1 MEIDRID
8 VSKLDVPVRTAD
20 LRRDLH
26 VFVDYVRDRDVKRGH
41 RDNLLNKADAK
52 RLAKLLSYKPPPEE
66 QKADEYS
73 AWMGFVDNTALRLG
87 FVQYDTEGDYAGYTS
102 YSKSYPENY
111 IEFSAE
117 NYQRFL
123 TMKAGK
129 QEATLLGV
137 LLTQQQGCE
146 SEFYSLS
153 PLGRLDRFDRQGC
166 ASGVMPLLDFAAIRR
181 FVLELLAKCPTG
193 QWLSTASL
201 VRYLKQNHRYF
212 LIPQKLL
219 KDKWGNRPARYG
231 NFSESESKSEWGK
244 TIPIAASDEDAF
256 ERVEGRY
263 VERFL
268 EGIPLSL
275 GYVDVAYSQK
285 TLQTLHPSRGC
296 LKAFRVS
303 DRLRRALEGA
313 IQEPRVTVTPS
324 FELYV
329 QGETY
334 PAGVL
339 AELRPLCELVA
350 EGTSIVLKLNKQQV
364 AAARAADPKLDVVA
378 LLRQRAG
385 GELPANVVREL
396 SEWAQHGEKFVL
408 YADCCV
414 LEADAGVTAADPF
427 TIERLAPGIRLV
439 HSPGKLFDQLERQEL
454 MPLHV
459 KHGEQALTPLPR
471 SARTRFPKKSAR
483 QNEPRPA
490 KRAVTLMRV
499 TRIQLVCPD
508 REFLDRLCR
517 VLADAKC
524 PAEADRRN
532 LTLAYTKQHEP
543 AVTGALKTLGKEY
556 QIKIEDAGVADR
568 IPHPT
573 NALGDVGR

>member
-8 VSKLDVPVRTAD
+8 VSNFDVPVRTAD

-26 VFVDYVRDRDVKRGH
+26 VFVDYVRDREVKRGH

-52 RLAKLLSYKPPPEE
+52 RLAKLLSYQPLAEE
-66 QKADEYS
+66 QEEDEYT
-73 AWMGFVDNTALRLG
+73 AWMGFVDDTALRLG
-87 FVQYDTEGDYAGYTS
+87 FVKYDTEGEYAGYTS
-102 YSKSYPENY
+102 SSKSYPENY
-111 IEFSAE
+111 IEFSAQ

-123 TMKAGK
+123 TMKAAK
-129 QEATLLGV
+129 QELTLLD
-137 LLTQQQGCE
+137 LLLAQQQGCE

-153 PLGRLDRFDRQGC
+153 PLGRLDRFSSRGC
-166 ASGVMPLLDFAAIRR
+166 ATGVMPLLDFAAIRR
-181 FVLELLAKCPTG
+181 FLLALLAKCPTG

-201 VRYLKQNHRYF
+201 VRYLKQNQRYF
-212 LIPQKLL
+212 LIPQKPRF
-219 KDKWGNRPARYG
+219 KDKWGHSQGRYG
-231 NFSESESKSEWGK
+231 NFYESKQAWGNDI
-244 TIPIAASDEDAF
+244 TIGESDEDAF

-285 TLQTLHPSRGC
+285 TSQTLHPSRGC

-329 QGETY
+329 QAETY

-339 AELRPLCELVA
+339 AELRPLCELVSDD
-350 EGTSIVLKLNKQQV
+350 TSMVLKLNKQKV
-364 AAARAADPKLDVVA
+364 AAARAANPKLDVVA

-427 TIERLAPGIRLV
+427 TIEQVASGVRLV
-439 HSPGKLFDQLERQEL
+439 HSPEKLFDQLERQEL

-459 KHGEQALTPLPR
+459 KHGEQALTQLPK
-471 SARTRFPKKSAR
+471 SARTRFPKRSAR
-483 QNEPRPA
+483 QKEPRAA
-490 KRAVTLMRV
+490 KTRVTLMRV

-508 REFLDRLCR
+508 REFLDRLCQL
-517 VLADAKC
+517 LADAKC

-532 LTLAYTKQHEP
+532 LSLAYSKQHEP
-543 AVTGALKTLGKEY
+543 AVTNAVKTLGNEY
-556 QIKIEDAGVADR
+556 QIKIEDAGA
-568 IPHPT
+568 
-573 NALGDVGR
+573 G

>member
-1 MEIDRID
+1 MKAAKQELML
-8 VSKLDVPVRTAD
+8 LDV
-20 LRRDLH
+20 
-26 VFVDYVRDRDVKRGH
+26 
-41 RDNLLNKADAK
+41 LL
-52 RLAKLLSYKPPPEE
+52 
-66 QKADEYS
+66 
-73 AWMGFVDNTALRLG
+73 
-87 FVQYDTEGDYAGYTS
+87 
-102 YSKSYPENY
+102 
-111 IEFSAE
+111 AE
-117 NYQRFL
+117 HQHGAN
-123 TMKAGK
+123 
-129 QEATLLGV
+129 
-137 LLTQQQGCE
+137 
-146 SEFYSLS
+146 EFYALS
-153 PLGRLDRFDRQGC
+153 PLGRLDRFRYWG
-166 ASGVMPLLDFAAIRR
+166 SGTGVMPLLDFAAIRR
-181 FVLELLAKCPTG
+181 FLLGLLAKCPTG

-212 LIPQKLL
+212 LIPEKPRFKSQW
-219 KDKWGNRPARYG
+219 DKRQGRYG
-231 NFSESESKSEWGK
+231 NFHESKGEWGK
-244 TIPIAASDEDAF
+244 DIPIADSDEDAF

-275 GYVDVAYSQK
+275 GYVDLAYSQK
-285 TLQTLHPSRGC
+285 TSQTLHPSRDC
-296 LKAFRVS
+296 LKAFRVN

-329 QGETY
+329 QSETY

-339 AELRPLCELVA
+339 AELRPLCDLVA
-350 EGTSIVLKLNKQQV
+350 EDTSIVLKLNKQQV

-414 LEADAGVTAADPF
+414 LEADADVTAADPF
-427 TIERLAPGIRLV
+427 TIEQVASGIRLV

-459 KHGEQALTPLPR
+459 KHGEHALTPLPK
-471 SARTRFPKKSAR
+471 SARTQFPKKSAR
-483 QNEPRPA
+483 QKEPRPA
-490 KRAVTLMRV
+490 KRPVTLMRV

-508 REFLDRLCR
+508 REFLDRLCQL
-517 VLADAKC
+517 LADAKC

-532 LTLAYTKQHEP
+532 LSLAYSKQHEP
-543 AVTGALKTLGKEY
+543 AVTNAVKTLGKEY
-556 QIKIEDAGVADR
+556 QIKIEDAGA
-568 IPHPT
+568 
-573 NALGDVGR
+573 G

>member
-1 MEIDRID
+1 MELDRID
-8 VSKLDVPVRTAD
+8 VSKFDVPVRTAD

-26 VFVDYVRDRDVKRGH
+26 VFVDYVRDREVKRGH

-52 RLAKLLSYKPPPEE
+52 RLAKLLSYQPPAEE
-66 QKADEYS
+66 QEEDEYS
-73 AWMGFVDNTALRLG
+73 AWMGFVDDTALRLG
-87 FVQYDTEGDYAGYTS
+87 FVKYDTEGEYAGYTS
-102 YSKSYPENY
+102 SSKSYPENY
-111 IEFSAE
+111 IKFSAQ

-123 TMKAGK
+123 AMKAAK
-129 QEATLLGV
+129 QEMTLLD
-137 LLTQQQGCE
+137 LLLAQQQGCG

-153 PLGRLDRFDRQGC
+153 PLGRLDRFSSRGC
-166 ASGVMPLLDFAAIRR
+166 ATGVMPLLDFAAIRR
-181 FVLELLAKCPTG
+181 FLLALLAKCPTG

-212 LIPQKLL
+212 LIPQKPV
-219 KDKWGNRPARYG
+219 KDKWGNRHSRYD
-231 NFSESESKSEWGK
+231 NFCESKSDWGK
-244 TIPIAASDEDAF
+244 EIQIGESDEDAF

-285 TLQTLHPSRGC
+285 TSQALHPSRGC

-329 QGETY
+329 QAETY

-350 EGTSIVLKLNKQQV
+350 EDTSIVLKLNKQKV
-364 AAARAADPKLDVVA
+364 AAARAANPKLDVVA

-414 LEADAGVTAADPF
+414 LEADADVTAADPF
-427 TIERLAPGIRLV
+427 TIEQVAPGIRLV

-459 KHGEQALTPLPR
+459 KHGEQALTQLPK

-483 QNEPRPA
+483 QKEPRAA
-490 KRAVTLMRV
+490 KTPVTLMRV

-508 REFLDRLCR
+508 RGFLDRLCQL
-517 VLADAKC
+517 LADAKC

-532 LTLAYTKQHEP
+532 LSLAYSKQHEP
-543 AVTGALKTLGKEY
+543 AVTNAVKTLGKEY
-556 QIKIEDAGVADR
+556 QIKIEDAGAS
-568 IPHPT
+568 
-573 NALGDVGR
+573 

>member
-1 MEIDRID
+1 LEIDRID
-8 VSKLDVPVRTAD
+8 VSKLDVPLRTAD

-52 RLAKLLSYKPPPEE
+52 RLAKLMSYKPPPEE
-66 QKADEYS
+66 QEEDGYS

-87 FVQYDTEGDYAGYTS
+87 FVQYDTEGEYAGYTS

-123 TMKAGK
+123 TMKAAK
-129 QEATLLGV
+129 QELTLLGV
-137 LLTQQQGCE
+137 LLAQQQGCE

-153 PLGRLDRFDRQGC
+153 PLGRLDRFDRLGC

-181 FVLELLAKCPTG
+181 FVLGLLAKCPTG

-212 LIPQKLL
+212 LIPQKPRF
-219 KDKWGNRPARYG
+219 KDKWGHRQGRYD
-231 NFSESESKSEWGK
+231 NFHESKSVWGNDI
-244 TIPIAASDEDAF
+244 TIAASDEDAF

-285 TLQTLHPSRGC
+285 TSQTLHPSRGC

-350 EGTSIVLKLNKQQV
+350 EDTSIVLKLNKQQV

-408 YADCCV
+408 YTDCCV
-414 LEADAGVTAADPF
+414 LEADTDVTAADPL
-427 TIERLAPGIRLV
+427 TIERIAPGIRLV
-439 HSPGKLFDQLERQEL
+439 HSPGKLFDQLERQDL

-459 KHGEQALTPLPR
+459 KHGEQTLTPLPR

-490 KRAVTLMRV
+490 KRPVALMRV

-508 REFLDRLCR
+508 REFLDRLCQL
-517 VLADAKC
+517 LAEAKC

-543 AVTGALKTLGKEY
+543 AVTNAVKTLGKEY
-556 QIKIEDAGVADR
+556 QIKIEDAGAS
-568 IPHPT
+568 
-573 NALGDVGR
+573 

>member
-26 VFVDYVRDRDVKRGH
+26 VFVDYVRDREVKRGH

-66 QKADEYS
+66 QEEDQYS
-73 AWMGFVDNTALRLG
+73 AWMGFVDDTALRLG
-87 FVQYDTEGDYAGYTS
+87 FVKYDTEGEYAGYTS
-102 YSKSYPENY
+102 SSKSYPENY
-111 IEFSAE
+111 IEFSAQ

-123 TMKAGK
+123 TMKAAK
-129 QEATLLGV
+129 QELTLLDV
-137 LLTQQQGCE
+137 LLARGQGGG

-153 PLGRLDRFDRQGC
+153 PLGRLDRFSQWGC
-166 ASGVMPLLDFAAIRR
+166 ATGVMPLLDFAAIRR
-181 FVLELLAKCPTG
+181 FLLGLLAKCPTG

-212 LIPQKLL
+212 LIAQKPRF
-219 KDKWGNRPARYG
+219 KDKWGHLQGRYD
-231 NFSESESKSEWGK
+231 NFYESKSAWGNDI
-244 TIPIAASDEDAF
+244 TIAESDEDAF

-285 TLQTLHPSRGC
+285 TSQTLHPSRGC
-296 LKAFRVS
+296 LKAFRVN

-324 FELYV
+324 FDLYV
-329 QGETY
+329 QSETY

-339 AELRPLCELVA
+339 AELRPLCDLVA
-350 EGTSIVLKLNKQQV
+350 EDTSIVLKLNKQQV
-364 AAARAADPKLDVVA
+364 AAARAANPKLDVVA

-408 YADCCV
+408 HADCCV
-414 LEADAGVTAADPF
+414 LEADADVTAADPF
-427 TIERLAPGIRLV
+427 TIEQVASGIRLV

-454 MPLHV
+454 MPLYV
-459 KHGEQALTPLPR
+459 KHGEQALTHLPK
-471 SARTRFPKKSAR
+471 SARTRFPKTSAR
-483 QNEPRPA
+483 QKEPRPA
-490 KRAVTLMRV
+490 KRPVTLMRV

-508 REFLDRLCR
+508 REFLDRLCQL
-517 VLADAKC
+517 LADAKC

-532 LTLAYTKQHEP
+532 LSLAYSKQHEP
-543 AVTGALKTLGKEY
+543 AVTNAVKTLGKEY
-556 QIKIEDAGVADR
+556 QIKIEDAGA
-568 IPHPT
+568 
-573 NALGDVGR
+573 G